1 MKYMIISVDKLGRGL
16 NGVGSC
22 GSSRREGIDGGGVPV
37 VMGSKSPRHE
47 RLVHVD
53 DIRGP
58 LS

>member
-1 MKYMIISVDKLGRGL
+1 MIISVDKLGRGL